1 MVRFLSGDPQYMQV
15 VNPSSNRLGL
25 TSSSHSVFEQMMI
38 PFSLM
43 SRYTDLSCVI
53 RGHRSGS
60 SC

>member
-15 VNPSSNRLGL
+15 VKPSSNRLGL

-43 SRYTDLSCVI
+43 S
-53 RGHRSGS
+53 
-60 SC
+60 